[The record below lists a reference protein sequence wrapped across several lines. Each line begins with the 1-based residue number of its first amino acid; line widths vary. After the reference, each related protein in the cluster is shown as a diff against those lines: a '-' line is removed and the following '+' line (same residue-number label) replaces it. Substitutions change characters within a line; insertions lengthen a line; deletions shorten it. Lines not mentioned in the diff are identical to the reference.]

1 MLKTFRNILIVLF
14 TLTLL
19 SCHSQEAADEI
30 RVGTISGPETQLME
44 VAKNV
49 AKEKYGLNVKIIEF
63 SDYSMPNQAL
73 RDGSI
78 DVNMFQHTPYL
89 VMWNNAHEADLVAVA
104 KGFIY
109 PMGMY
114 SYKVDRISDL
124 KTGDVIA
131 IPNDPTNEARA
142 LLLLQQARLIKL
154 KPNVNVTSTTD
165 DIVSNPLGLKI
176 KSLDAAQL
184 TRVLP
189 DVDAAVINTNYAIPA
204 GLDPTRG
211 DNTSNRYDAIYLED
225 KQSLYA
231 NVFVATRTMS
241 KTDKVKDLIKAFDSP
256 QVAAA
261 AQNIFKGSA
270 IPAW

>member
-1 MLKTFRNILIVLF
+1 MLKFWRNLSIFLCSIFLI
-14 TLTLL
+14 
-19 SCHSQEAADEI
+19 SCNSKEPADQI

-49 AKEKYGLNVKIIEF
+49 ALEKYGLHVKIIPF
-63 SDYSMPNQAL
+63 SDYNMPNQAL

-89 VMWNNAHEADLVAVA
+89 VMWNTMHEGNLVAVA

-124 KTGDVIA
+124 KPGDVIA

-176 KSLDAAQL
+176 KSLDAGQL

-204 GLDPTRG
+204 GLDPARG

-231 NVFVATRTMS
+231 NVFVTTKNNS
-241 KTDKVKDLIKAFDSP
+241 KEKKMKELIEAYQSP
-256 QVAAA
+256 QVLAAA
-261 AQNIFKGSA
+261 RNIFKGSA
-270 IPAW
+270 IQAW

>member
-1 MLKTFRNILIVLF
+1 MLKILRNSLIFLGA
-14 TLTLL
+14 LL
-19 SCHSQEAADEI
+19 MVSCHSQEPANEI

-49 AKEKYGLNVKIIEF
+49 AKEKYGLHVKIIEF
-63 SDYSMPNQAL
+63 SDYNLPNQAL
-73 RDGSI
+73 VDGSI

-89 VMWNNAHEADLVAVA
+89 VMWNNAHHADLVAVG

-114 SYKVDRISDL
+114 SYKLDRIEDL
-124 KTGDVIA
+124 KPGDVIA

-142 LLLLQQARLIKL
+142 LLLLQRAGLVKL
-154 KPNVNVTSTTD
+154 KPNVTVMATTD

-184 TRVLP
+184 SRVLP

-211 DNTSNRYDAIYLED
+211 DNASNHYDAIYLED
-225 KQSLYA
+225 KDSMYA
-231 NVFVATRTMS
+231 NVFVATKKMA
-241 KTDKVKDLIKAFDSP
+241 KTEKVKELVKAFNSP

-261 AQNIFKGSA
+261 ARNIFKGSA
-270 IPAW
+270 IQAW

>member
-1 MLKTFRNILIVLF
+1 MLKFCRTLCIFVCSVFLF
-14 TLTLL
+14 
-19 SCHSQEAADEI
+19 SCHSKEPADQI

-49 AKEKYGLNVKIIEF
+49 ALQKYGLHVKIIEF
-63 SDYSMPNQAL
+63 SDYNMPNQAL
-73 RDGSI
+73 KDGSI

-89 VMWNNAHEADLVAVA
+89 VMWNNANHANLTAIG

-114 SYKVDRISDL
+114 SYQADRISDL
-124 KTGDVIA
+124 KTGDSIA

-142 LLLLQQARLIKL
+142 LLLMQKAGLIKL
-154 KPNVNVTSTTD
+154 KPNVTIMATTG
-165 DIVSNPLGLKI
+165 DIISNPLGLKI

-184 TRVLP
+184 TRILP

-211 DNTSNRYDAIYLED
+211 DNTSSRYDAIYMED
-225 KQSLYA
+225 KDSLYA
-231 NVFVATRTMS
+231 NVFVTTKTMAKS
-241 KTDKVKDLIKAFDSP
+241 DKVKELVRAFDSP
-256 QVAAA
+256 QVTAA

>member
-1 MLKTFRNILIVLF
+1 MLKIFRTILMVLF
-14 TLTLL
+14 SGVLA
-19 SCHSQEAADEI
+19 SCHSQEPANQI

-49 AKEKYGLNVKIIEF
+49 ALEKYGLHVKIVEF

-114 SYKVDRISDL
+114 SYKVDRVSDL
-124 KTGDVIA
+124 KSGDVIA

-142 LLLLQQARLIKL
+142 LLLLQQAGLIKL

-204 GLDPTRG
+204 GLEPTRG
-211 DNTSNRYDAIYLED
+211 DNASNHYDAIYLED

-231 NVFVATRTMS
+231 NIFVATKAKAKM
-241 KTDKVKDLIKAFDSP
+241 DKVKELVEAFHSQ
-256 QVAAA
+256 QVMTA
-261 AQNIFKGSA
+261 AQGIFKGSA
-270 IPAW
+270 LPAW